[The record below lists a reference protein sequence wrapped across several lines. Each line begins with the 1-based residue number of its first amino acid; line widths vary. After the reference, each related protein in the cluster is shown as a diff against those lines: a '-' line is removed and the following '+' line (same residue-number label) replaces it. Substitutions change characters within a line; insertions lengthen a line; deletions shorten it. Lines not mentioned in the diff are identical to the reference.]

1 MKFQNKAKIMQLCAS
16 LPKGELLYKIIQK
29 NIGRLNHNPLSRIN
43 MQIEMTQLLHKQGMP
58 IKGCT
63 FFEVGT
69 GHKPIIPIGF
79 FLAGAERI
87 ITVDLNRRLDFDILR
102 KSLGWMVDNREQL
115 ESIYQGF
122 TDSNSLNERLNLLQ
136 KLQAQPQKFMEEA
149 NIQYLAPAD
158 AAKTKLPND
167 SVHYHLSTTVMEHIP
182 LAAIKNIFIEARRI
196 LRPDGAAIHFIDLS
210 DHFQHQDNSINKI
223 NFLRYSEEQ
232 WLRIAGNQFAYCN
245 RLRASDFLE
254 VFSELSFKTL
264 WSEVKVDNESVT
276 SLKNGFIVDEKF
288 SKQEIDD
295 ICTTALKLI
304 LTKPCNKI

>member
-182 LAAIKNIFIEARRI
+182 LGAIADIFTEAARI
-196 LRPDGAAIHFIDLS
+196 LKSDGAAIHFIDLS
-210 DHFQHQDNSINKI
+210 DHFQHQDKAINKI
-223 NFLRYSEEQ
+223 NFLRYSEDQ
-232 WLRIAGNQFAYCN
+232 WLRVAGNQFAYCN
-245 RLRASDFLE
+245 RLRASDYLQFFKE
-254 VFSELSFKTL
+254 VSFKIL
-264 WSEVKVDNESVT
+264 WHEAEIDNESVT

-288 SKQEIDD
+288 SKYEIND

-304 LTKPCNKI
+304 ITKPCDKT